1 MSTHGILNAWNSCLS
16 NKKLP
21 LSCLIST
28 NDTLIF
34 IDKWKTRRNCKE
46 VQTPVIMSRLH
57 SPEPF
62 CTHCK
67 PLCLPIIK
75 SSHSLDNQ
83 SWSIDGLV
91 QKPMLAFT
99 KTVYVWGFDVEEKAE
114 WFNEKSELSSCSYL
128 SVHFL

>member
-1 MSTHGILNAWNSCLS
+1 M
-16 NKKLP
+16 
-21 LSCLIST
+21 
-28 NDTLIF
+28 
-34 IDKWKTRRNCKE
+34 
-46 VQTPVIMSRLH
+46 
-57 SPEPF
+57 
-62 CTHCK
+62 
-67 PLCLPIIK
+67 IK

-99 KTVYVWGFDVEEKAE
+99 KTVNVWGFDVEEKAE